1 MLAIL
6 GTTLAI
12 LIQALGIWGAIDV
25 VMKGRTAQGA
35 VAWAISLLFL
45 PIIAL
50 PLYLMFG
57 DRRFQGYVRARR
69 DGVRQI
75 DHAAAELFEALK
87 PFKLPP
93 DEQHSTFTALGRL
106 ARLPFTIG
114 NAADLLIDG
123 AQTFPAMLAAI
134 DSATDYVLVQFYII
148 REDEVG
154 TQLESAL
161 LRARARNV
169 RVHLLYDEIGSYG
182 LPRAYL
188 DRLTAA
194 GCQCSG
200 FRTKP
205 RKQKPFR
212 INFRNHRKIVVVD
225 GRIAFTGGLN
235 VGREYLGRDEQ
246 FGPWRDTHVRLRGP
260 AALCLQLAFLEDWYW
275 ANRNTPKLNWTPEPA
290 SVPPTDTSVL
300 IVPSGPAD
308 LIETGTLM
316 HTMIINTARRR
327 LWLATPYFVPDEQ
340 IVGALHLAALRGV
353 DVRLIIPERNDSA
366 MIHYSMLSYYE
377 DLLPVGI
384 RVFRYQKG
392 FMHQKVMLCDDLSV
406 IGTANLDNRSLRI
419 NFEVSAI
426 IAEPTFASGVETM
439 LTRDL
444 EFCTELPRDAAT
456 RLSLWTRF
464 LARVSRLFAPIQ

>member
-12 LIQALGIWGAIDV
+12 VVQALGVWGAIDV

-35 VAWAISLLFL
+35 VAWAISLLLL

-50 PLYLMFG
+50 PLYLLLG

-69 DGVRQI
+69 NGVRQI

-87 PFKLPP
+87 AFKLPL

-106 ARLPFTIG
+106 ARLPFTTG
-114 NAADLLIDG
+114 NAAQLLIDG
-123 AQTFPAMLAAI
+123 AQTYPTMFAAI
-134 DSATDYVLVQFYII
+134 DTAADYVLVQFYII

-154 TQLESAL
+154 LELEKAL
-161 LRARARNV
+161 LRARSRGV
-169 RVHLLYDEIGSYG
+169 RVYLLYDEIGSYG

-188 DRLTAA
+188 DRLIAA

-235 VGREYLGRDEQ
+235 VGREYLGRDEH
-246 FGPWRDTHVRLRGP
+246 FGSWRDTHVGLRGP

-290 SVPPTDTSVL
+290 SSPPANSPVL

-316 HTMIINTARRR
+316 HTMVVNSARRR

-340 IVGALHLAALRGV
+340 LVGALHLAALRGV
-353 DVRLIIPERNDSA
+353 DVRLLIPERNDNT
-366 MIHYSMLSYYE
+366 MVHYSMLSYYE

-392 FMHQKVMLCDDLSV
+392 FMHQKVMLCDDLAV

-426 IAEPTFASGVETM
+426 IAESAFASQVEAM

-444 EFCTELPRDAAT
+444 ESCTELPKDAAT
-456 RLSLWTRF
+456 RLPIWTRF
-464 LARVSRLFAPIQ
+464 LSRVSRLFAPIQ